1 MKYKLTSENV
11 SNMMK
16 QVLSSENNPFPKA
29 KLVHGIVNDYM
40 LDTRGYEKEIW
51 EMLAELP
58 ENFKKT
64 GGGGWSFLQACV
76 RYDESQWTGMHL
88 IVEHLV
94 VLGIASNQAEYLF
107 PKEMWNVLPG
117 SVPYFVIFKNEE

>member
-1 MKYKLTSENV
+1 MKYKLTSKNV
-11 SNMMK
+11 SKMME

-29 KLVHGIVNDYM
+29 KLVHGIVNEYM

-58 ENFKKT
+58 SNFHKN
-64 GGGGWSFLQACV
+64 GGGGCSFLQACV

-107 PKEMWNVLPG
+107 PKEMWNMLPG
-117 SVPYFVIFKNEE
+117 SVPYFVIFENEE